1 MGWSPLLVGIVLV
14 GLVVLAVF
22 LCLYSDRKQDYDE
35 RQLQIRAKAYR
46 LGFFT
51 MIVSMLAVMFLQE
64 WEKWNSVVDNAFGIQ
79 AALMFSL
86 TVFGVYCVLNDAY
99 FARRE
104 NPKASLLFCFGA
116 LIMNI
121 GAVLTNLS
129 DDRSIFVDG
138 KLTFSP
144 GGNLLCVGM
153 FGVFTLTLLIK
164 MLIKPKEDDE

>member
-22 LCLYSDRKQDYDE
+22 LCLHSDRKQDYDE

-51 MIVSMLAVMFLQE
+51 MIVSMLAVMFLQG
-64 WEKWNSVVDNAFGIQ
+64 WEKWNSVVDNAFGIL
-79 AALMFSL
+79 AALLFSL

-99 FARRE
+99 FTRRE
-104 NPKASLLFCFGA
+104 NPKASLLFCFGV

>member
-51 MIVSMLAVMFLQE
+51 MIVSMLAVMFLQTWSRWTE
-64 WEKWNSVVDNAFGIQ
+64 VVDNSFALLT
-79 AALMFSL
+79 ALMFSL

-99 FARRE
+99 FTRRE
-104 NPKASLLFCFGA
+104 NPKASLLFCFGV

-144 GGNLLCVGM
+144 GGNLLCGGM